1 MLECKLLSLPKF
13 GKKFEYTAY
22 DGSRHWRVLH
32 DEINKIECDFCK
44 DKGKKLMRGLHDSVN
59 LHIGKKAQY
68 PKDLDFALK
77 YILWSKKQLEPGLK
91 CELC

>member
-22 DGSRHWRVLH
+22 DGSRHSRVLH

-68 PKDLDFALK
+68 PKDLDFAL
-77 YILWSKKQLEPGLK
+77 
-91 CELC
+91 

>member
-22 DGSRHWRVLH
+22 DGSRHRRVLH
-32 DEINKIECDFCK
+32 DEINKIECVFCK

-59 LHIGKKAQY
+59 LHIG
-68 PKDLDFALK
+68 
-77 YILWSKKQLEPGLK
+77 
-91 CELC
+91 